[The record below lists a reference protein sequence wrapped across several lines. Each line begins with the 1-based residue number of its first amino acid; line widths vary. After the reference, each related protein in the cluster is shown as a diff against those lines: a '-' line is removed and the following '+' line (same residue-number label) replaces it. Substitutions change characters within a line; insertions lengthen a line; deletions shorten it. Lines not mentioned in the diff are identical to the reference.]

1 MLLLPHLCAQT
12 HYACN
17 MQAHTSFMCWIRFFL
32 TFEQYGTSW
41 FASSQLMQSQRC
53 SWFTINTQLYILEFF
68 MCVWPWEIHRDV
80 VLTLLYKQHLLLTVL
95 MWATWKFISEIFT
108 RVSGS
113 LLKPRASKL
122 VTFLAVPLE
131 CFFFFFCFLSTN
143 TTERSF
149 CYRPGCICTQHLSW
163 LN

>member
-17 MQAHTSFMCWIRFFL
+17 MQAHTSFMCWFFL

-41 FASSQLMQSQRC
+41 FASSQLMQSQRR
-53 SWFTINTQLYILEFF
+53 SWFIINTQQYILEFF

-95 MWATWKFISEIFT
+95 MWATWKFISEIFS

-122 VTFLAVPLE
+122 VTYLAVPLE
-131 CFFFFFCFLSTN
+131 CFFFFFFCFLSTN